1 MAILFVGQNGSL
13 KNGTDACRDTYRNF
27 IFGSTKF
34 TAKAINDSLTIR
46 IVVSLPG
53 NWCQTPRSP
62 MTGYFTSQ
70 YMCFVVT

>member
-1 MAILFVGQNGSL
+1 MAILFVGENGSL

-46 IVVSLPG
+46 LLFLFLV
-53 NWCQTPRSP
+53 
-62 MTGYFTSQ
+62 TGVRHLDHQ
-70 YMCFVVT
+70 

>member
-1 MAILFVGQNGSL
+1 MAILFVGENGSL
-13 KNGTDACRDTYRNF
+13 KNGTDACRETYRNF

-34 TAKAINDSLTIR
+34 IAKAINGSLTIR

-53 NWCQTPRSP
+53 NWRQTSRSL
-62 MTGYFTSQ
+62 MTGSFTSQ